1 MKEEPQMA
9 ETAKSGNFLDYNS
22 INYDFSGTRDVH
34 DSHETVQFQN
44 NSTIRIWL
52 NTQTENFSAH
62 WHPALEIIMPVENY
76 YDVTVRDTLY
86 HVQPGEIMVVPPGE
100 LHALQAPSAGSRF
113 IYMFDISLISK
124 LKSFV
129 GIQSILAQPL
139 YITKGSY
146 SQIYEDICQI
156 LIQIR
161 NEYFSRNEYAEL
173 TSYSLLITFFTK
185 LGYNHINAN
194 NLFPNV
200 RLYKQKEYIQKFNN
214 LMEYIDDHYME
225 ELNLEEIAE
234 SIGFSKYHF
243 SRLFKQYT
251 GFTFCDYLC
260 HRRIKVAEELL
271 ARPDLSVT
279 EVALQAGFPS
289 ISTFNRLFKQY
300 KNCTPS
306 EYRLKSSK
314 YQMHNSPYA

>member
-1 MKEEPQMA
+1 MTIKK
-9 ETAKSGNFLDYNS
+9 TDGNFLDFSS
-22 INYDFSGTRDVH
+22 INYDFTGIRKVS
-34 DSHETVQFQN
+34 DSCEAVQFQN

-52 NTQTENFSAH
+52 NTQTDNFDAH
-62 WHPALEIIMPVENY
+62 WHTALEIIMPIENY
-76 YDVTVRDTLY
+76 YDVLTADHEFRVL
-86 HVQPGEIMVVPPGE
+86 PGEVMVIPPGE
-100 LHALQAPSAGSRF
+100 LHELRAPESGSRF
-113 IYMFDISLISK
+113 IFLFDISPITR

-129 GIQSILAQPL
+129 GIQSLLSQPL
-139 YITKGSY
+139 HITKSGY
-146 SQIYEDICQI
+146 SQVYEDLCQD
-156 LIQIR
+156 LIQMR
-161 NEYFSRNEYAEL
+161 DEYFSRNEYAEL
-173 TSYSLLITFFTK
+173 TIFSLLLNFFTK
-185 LGYNHINAN
+185 IGYNHINAS

-234 SIGFSKYHF
+234 STGFSKYHF

-271 ARPDLSVT
+271 ARPDLSIT

-300 KNCTPS
+300 KSCTPS
-306 EYRLKSSK
+306 EYRSK
-314 YQMHNSPYA
+314 NSRTLLDNSPYA

>member
-1 MKEEPQMA
+1 M
-9 ETAKSGNFLDYNS
+9 TAMRTNGSFLDFNS
-22 INYDFSGTRDVH
+22 INYDFTGIRNVS
-34 DSHETVQFQN
+34 DSQEMVQFQD

-52 NTQTENFSAH
+52 NTQTECFSAH
-62 WHPALEIIMPVENY
+62 WHSALEIIMPVENY
-76 YDVTVRDTLY
+76 YDVLIADNTFRVT
-86 HVQPGEIMVVPPGE
+86 PGEVMVIPPGE
-100 LHALQAPSAGSRF
+100 LHELRAPESGSRF
-113 IYMFDISLISK
+113 IFMFDISLITK

-139 YITKGSY
+139 YITKSGY

-156 LIQIR
+156 LTQMQD
-161 NEYFSRNEYAEL
+161 EYFSKNEYAEL
-173 TSYSLLITFFTK
+173 TIYSLLLNFFTK

-200 RLYKQKEYIQKFNN
+200 RLYKQKEYIQKFNS

-234 SIGFSKYHF
+234 ATGFSKYHF

-271 ARPDLSVT
+271 ARPDLSIT

-306 EYRLKSSK
+306 EYRSK
-314 YQMHNSPYA
+314 NSKNLLNNSPYS